1 MVAIVMQGKAKGLLS
16 PLLSCRGRGRGRW
29 CHWLVW
35 LWSRCCWVI
44 QAVVAMAGSSTL
56 VMVTASPTLVIIIGV
71 VVVVVGIVFVIVVIV
86 VMVMVVMMGVVLLI
100 LGVCAPLIVLL
111 DAFLVITSAVSLYG

>member
-1 MVAIVMQGKAKGLLS
+1 MVAIAMQGQAKGLLS
-16 PLLSCRGRGRGRW
+16 PLLSCRGRGSGRW

-56 VMVTASPTLVIIIGV
+56 VVVTASPTLVIIIG
-71 VVVVVGIVFVIVVIV
+71 VVVVGIVFVIVVIV
-86 VMVMVVMMGVVLLI
+86 VMVMVVVMGVVVLI

>member
-1 MVAIVMQGKAKGLLS
+1 MVAIAMQGQAKGLLS

-56 VMVTASPTLVIIIGV
+56 VVVTALPTLVIIIG
-71 VVVVVGIVFVIVVIV
+71 VVVVGIVFVIVVIV
-86 VMVMVVMMGVVLLI
+86 VMVMVVVMGVVVLI